1 MHVKKELIMLMKK
14 RFLLAILCV
23 SLIFC
28 VTPVMCALADEPETP
43 QLTNIQEEIPQ
54 QLETPQQQ
62 ETPQQLETLGMSGSG
77 SGSTGSSSGKAN
89 STAQDPSTSTG
100 EKATS
105 SIISDGNMTLIISIL
120 VVAAGA
126 VAILCTRKRKI

>member
-1 MHVKKELIMLMKK
+1 MMLMKK

-43 QLTNIQEEIPQ
+43 QLNSIQEEI
-54 QLETPQQQ
+54 PQQQ
-62 ETPQQLETLGMSGSG
+62 ETPQQPETPQQTETLGTSGSS
-77 SGSTGSSSGKAN
+77 SGSSGKAN
-89 STAQDPSTSTG
+89 STSQDPSSSTG

-105 SIISDGNMTLIISIL
+105 SIISDGNMTLIIGIL